1 MAPSHGRSTKQPA
14 TPATQQ
20 LPKAVKL
27 ELIANLPISEA
38 ERARQ
43 LVLQYGWNT
52 TCYQVVNP
60 GIERWFSQKGDAII
74 GYVAKKGR
82 RVIAGAPICPEN
94 RLEEVIQEWESDS
107 AGQPSCYFG
116 AEERVH
122 GALGQ
127 APGYTTVVLGAQPVW
142 SPENWAKNL
151 DEDKSLRYQLHRAKN
166 KKVAVTEWAPEKVQG
181 NQDLQRVLQEW
192 LATRGLPP
200 MHFLVE
206 PETLDCLE
214 DRRLFVAER
223 KGVPVGFVTMSPVPT
238 RNGWLTEQFV
248 RGTDAP
254 NGTIELML
262 DTAIRTVGAQGAQMV
277 TMGIVPLS
285 THGYEDKA
293 NPRWLRLI
301 TAWMRA
307 HGRRFYNFDGLD
319 AFKSK
324 FKPDYWEP
332 IYVISKEAQFS
343 PKTLYAVAAAFTS
356 ENPIKAVLKGIL
368 KAVRQELH
376 WLTHPRPVNRRT
388 TR

>member
-1 MAPSHGRSTKQPA
+1 M
-14 TPATQQ
+14 
-20 LPKAVKL
+20 
-27 ELIANLPISEA
+27 IANLPIPEA

-43 LVLQYGWNT
+43 LVLRHGWNT

-60 GIERWFSQKGDAII
+60 GIERWFSRKGDAIV
-74 GYVAKKGR
+74 GYVPKKGR
-82 RVIAGAPICPEN
+82 RVIAGAPICSKD
-94 RLEEVIQEWESDS
+94 RLQAVIEEWESDNPS
-107 AGQPSCYFG
+107 QPSCYFG

-122 GALGQ
+122 DALGQ

-142 SPENWAKNL
+142 SPETWAKNL
-151 DEDKSLRYQLHRAKN
+151 DDDKSLRYQLHRAKN
-166 KKVAVTEWAPEKVQG
+166 KKVTVAEWPPERVQG
-181 NQDLQRVLQEW
+181 NEDLQRVLKEW

-223 KGVPVGFVTMSPVPT
+223 NGVPVGFVTMSPVPT

-248 RGTDAP
+248 RGKNAP

-262 DTAIRTVGAQGAQMV
+262 DTAIRTVGTEGAQMV

-285 THGYEDKA
+285 THGYEDRA

-324 FKPDYWEP
+324 FNPDYWEP
-332 IYVISKEAQFS
+332 IYVITKEAQFS
-343 PKTLYAVAAAFTS
+343 PRTLYAVAAAFTS
-356 ENPIKAVLKGIL
+356 ENPILAVFKGML
-368 KAVRQELH
+368 RAARQELQ
-376 WLTHPRPVNRRT
+376 WLFGSRNSDRRS
-388 TR
+388 RN